1 MDPSK
6 LATELV
12 NRRLATL
19 RELGRQQLAARHK
32 PAEPVVNVATPEH
45 PAPVVNVTVVVPPEA
60 IKILLEQRPAQV
72 TVNVPEQKPPVV
84 NVQAPEVRVAA
95 PVVHVQAPEIKFEPK
110 IEVQVPAAEKPKS
123 RTATIRHPDGSNSSV
138 EIK

>member
-1 MDPSK
+1 MDPRE
-6 LATELV
+6 LATQLV

-19 RELGRQQLAARHK
+19 RELGRQQLVGRHR
-32 PAEPVVNVATPEH
+32 PAQPVVNVATPEH

-60 IKILLEQRPAQV
+60 FRIVLEQQPAQV

-84 NVQAPEVRVAA
+84 NVQPPEVRIEA

-123 RTATIRHPDGSNSSV
+123 RTATIRHPDGSKSSV